1 MKNKIRFR
9 KRKGSLLIEFI
20 YIFPIMV
27 ILLVGI
33 YSLGQYVAI
42 KQKVE
47 EAAFLAAKNVA
58 EPRFSNPQDAMY
70 YPYKKGLARI
80 TTAAIIRDFLRR
92 SFSTPFG
99 TAHMWQ
105 AIDPRKLQDHLGSVP
120 FLGDMF
126 FKEGFVQADRSVRKF
141 FRLNLLPAADSVLQV
156 DFRINANWAVL
167 DSVYLPDPQG
177 RRHVPI
183 NDHRNLGDLT
193 YRRGHAVGVL
203 HPPYYD
209 NNLWNRNKLSRRFR
223 SKWVQYTYPWFSF
236 SGTTTPDY
244 RHGFDPRELDNKRKY
259 YYGHYNFPVGGWIIV
274 AKVKYKY
281 KVPIAGA
288 LADAILRFVE
298 GVTPEERREFVNLAK
313 EMWIEGT
320 AAYPAPLSVFDIID
334 ADSALHKAQLDPDA
348 WRE

>member
-1 MKNKIRFR
+1 
-9 KRKGSLLIEFI
+9 
-20 YIFPIMV
+20 MV
-27 ILLVGI
+27 VLLVGI
-33 YSLGQYVAI
+33 YSLGQYVII

-58 EPRFSNPQDAMY
+58 EPKFVNPQEAMY
-70 YPYKKGLARI
+70 YPYKKGIARI
-80 TTAAIIRDFLRR
+80 TTAALIRNYLKRGLG
-92 SFSTPFG
+92 PF
-99 TAHMWQ
+99 HLWQ
-105 AIDPRKLQDHLGSVP
+105 AVDPRKIQDYLTGVP
-120 FLGDMF
+120 FLSDMF

-141 FRLNLLPAADSVLQV
+141 FRLNLLPADDSLLKI
-156 DFRINANWAVL
+156 DYRINANWATL
-167 DSVYLPDPQG
+167 DSVYLPDPHG
-177 RRHVPI
+177 KRHIPI
-183 NDHRNLGDLT
+183 NDHRNLGDISR
-193 YRRGHAVGVL
+193 RRGHGVGVL

-209 NNLWNRNKLSRRFR
+209 NRLWNSNRLNGRFR
-223 SKWVQYTYPWFSF
+223 SKWVQYRYPRWFSF
-236 SGTTTPDY
+236 SGATTPDY
-244 RHGFDPRELDNKRKY
+244 RHGFDPRELDNKGKY

-288 LADAILRFVE
+288 LADAILRFIQ

-348 WRE
+348 WKE